1 MSPRSGSIPW
11 SRLGFSIRWAS
22 SIAAASAFCSSSRKR
37 RRRSSLPGAFTSF
50 PQATCGRSCRRRTSS
65 PIMTSRATIS
75 TKLGDYGY
83 FAIALAVA
91 IALLFAWVFIK
102 GGYLLTV
109 LQLAMIYG
117 VFCVGLN
124 FFMGYTGQASF
135 GQNAFAAIGGYGTA
149 ILCVEYGFEPVL
161 ALLVSM
167 AIAGIASV
175 VVGYPTLRL
184 RGHYLAMATFALG
197 LITYDLSVQWT
208 SLTQGYMGYAGI
220 PPLGIGPFTV
230 EDERLKLVCLAIILV
245 FGVWLSS
252 RLRHSRFGR
261 ALRAISS
268 TELGAA
274 ALGIRVPRYKLLA
287 FIIAALY
294 ASVAGSLFAHTVGFI
309 SPEVFGLQMV
319 VVTFTMLYVG
329 GIGTVMGPAIGAVIA
344 SLLPEVVRSTGRFQD
359 IAYAAVLILMLIF
372 VPKGLSTLG
381 SIGRRRV
388 VKAGAEG

>member
-1 MSPRSGSIPW
+1 
-11 SRLGFSIRWAS
+11 
-22 SIAAASAFCSSSRKR
+22 
-37 RRRSSLPGAFTSF
+37 
-50 PQATCGRSCRRRTSS
+50 
-65 PIMTSRATIS
+65 MTSRAIIS

-91 IALLFAWVFIK
+91 IALLFAWVFLK

-135 GQNAFAAIGGYGTA
+135 GQNAFAAIGGYGSA
-149 ILCVEYGFEPVL
+149 ILTVQYGWEPIL
-161 ALLVSM
+161 ALVVSM
-167 AIAGIASV
+167 AVAGVAAV
-175 VVGYPTLRL
+175 VVGFPTLRL

-197 LITYDLSVQWT
+197 LITYDVSVQWT
-208 SLTQGYMGYAGI
+208 DLTQGYMGYSGI

-230 EDERLKLVCLAIILV
+230 EDDKLKLVCLAVILA

-274 ALGIRVPRYKLLA
+274 ALGIRVSRYKLLA

-329 GIGTVMGPAIGAVIA
+329 GIGTVLGPAIGAVIA

-381 SIGRRRV
+381 SIGRRRAL
-388 VKAGAEG
+388 KAGAEG

>member
-1 MSPRSGSIPW
+1 
-11 SRLGFSIRWAS
+11 
-22 SIAAASAFCSSSRKR
+22 
-37 RRRSSLPGAFTSF
+37 
-50 PQATCGRSCRRRTSS
+50 
-65 PIMTSRATIS
+65 IMTSRSIIS

-135 GQNAFAAIGGYGTA
+135 GQNAFAAIGGYGSA
-149 ILCVEYGFEPVL
+149 ILTVQYGWEPIL
-161 ALLVSM
+161 ALVVSM
-167 AIAGIASV
+167 AVAGVAAV

-197 LITYDLSVQWT
+197 LITYDVSVQWT
-208 SLTQGYMGYAGI
+208 DLTQGYMGYSGI

-230 EDERLKLVCLAIILV
+230 EDDKLKLVCLAVILAL
-245 FGVWLSS
+245 GVWVSS

-274 ALGIRVPRYKLLA
+274 ALGIRVSRYKLLA

-294 ASVAGSLFAHTVGFI
+294 ASAAGSLFAHTVGFI

-329 GIGTVMGPAIGAVIA
+329 GIGTVLGPAIGAVIA

-372 VPKGLSTLG
+372 VPKGLSTLA
-381 SIGRRRV
+381 SIGRRRPI
-388 VKAGAEG
+388 KAGAEG

>member
-1 MSPRSGSIPW
+1 
-11 SRLGFSIRWAS
+11 
-22 SIAAASAFCSSSRKR
+22 
-37 RRRSSLPGAFTSF
+37 
-50 PQATCGRSCRRRTSS
+50 
-65 PIMTSRATIS
+65 MTSRAIIS

-135 GQNAFAAIGGYGTA
+135 GQNAFAAIGGYGSA
-149 ILCVEYGFEPVL
+149 ILTVQYGWEPIL
-161 ALLVSM
+161 ALVVSM
-167 AIAGIASV
+167 AVAGAAAV

-197 LITYDLSVQWT
+197 LITYDVSVQWT
-208 SLTQGYMGYAGI
+208 DLTQGYMGYSGI

-230 EDERLKLVCLAIILV
+230 EDDKLKLVCLAVILA

-329 GIGTVMGPAIGAVIA
+329 GIGTVFGPAIGAVIA
-344 SLLPEVVRSTGRFQD
+344 SLLPEVVRGTGRFQD

-372 VPKGLSTLG
+372 VPKGLSALG
-381 SIGRRRV
+381 GIGRRRPL
-388 VKAGAEG
+388 KAGAEG

>member
-1 MSPRSGSIPW
+1 
-11 SRLGFSIRWAS
+11 
-22 SIAAASAFCSSSRKR
+22 
-37 RRRSSLPGAFTSF
+37 
-50 PQATCGRSCRRRTSS
+50 
-65 PIMTSRATIS
+65 MTSRATIS

-135 GQNAFAAIGGYGTA
+135 GQNAFAAIGGYGSA
-149 ILCVEYGFEPVL
+149 ILTVQYGWEPIL
-161 ALLVSM
+161 ALVVSM
-167 AIAGIASV
+167 AVAGVAAV

-197 LITYDLSVQWT
+197 LITYDVSVQWT
-208 SLTQGYMGYAGI
+208 DLTQGYMGYSGI

-230 EDERLKLVCLAIILV
+230 EDEKLKLICLAIILV

-274 ALGIRVPRYKLLA
+274 ALGIRLPRYKLLA

-329 GIGTVMGPAIGAVIA
+329 GIGTVLGPAIGAVIA

-381 SIGRRRV
+381 SIGRRRA

>member
-1 MSPRSGSIPW
+1 
-11 SRLGFSIRWAS
+11 
-22 SIAAASAFCSSSRKR
+22 
-37 RRRSSLPGAFTSF
+37 
-50 PQATCGRSCRRRTSS
+50 
-65 PIMTSRATIS
+65 MTSRAIIS

-117 VFCVGLN
+117 VFCIGLN

-135 GQNAFAAIGGYGTA
+135 GQNAFAAIGGYGSA
-149 ILCVEYGFEPVL
+149 ILTVQYGWEPIL
-161 ALLVSM
+161 ALVVSM
-167 AIAGIASV
+167 AVAGLAAV

-197 LITYDLSVQWT
+197 LITYDVSVQWT
-208 SLTQGYMGYAGI
+208 DLTQGYMGYSGI

-230 EDERLKLVCLAIILV
+230 EDEKLKLICLAVILV

-381 SIGRRRV
+381 SIGRQRA

>member
-1 MSPRSGSIPW
+1 
-11 SRLGFSIRWAS
+11 
-22 SIAAASAFCSSSRKR
+22 
-37 RRRSSLPGAFTSF
+37 
-50 PQATCGRSCRRRTSS
+50 
-65 PIMTSRATIS
+65 MTSRAIIS

-135 GQNAFAAIGGYGTA
+135 GQNAFAAIGGYGSA
-149 ILCVEYGFEPVL
+149 ILTVQYGWEPIL
-161 ALLVSM
+161 ALVVSM
-167 AIAGIASV
+167 AVAGVAAV

-197 LITYDLSVQWT
+197 LITYDVSVQWT
-208 SLTQGYMGYAGI
+208 DLTQGYMGYSGI

-230 EDERLKLVCLAIILV
+230 EDEKLKLICLAVILV
-245 FGVWLSS
+245 IGVWLSS

-329 GIGTVMGPAIGAVIA
+329 GIGTVLGPAIGAVIA

-381 SIGRRRV
+381 SIGRRRA

>member
-1 MSPRSGSIPW
+1 
-11 SRLGFSIRWAS
+11 
-22 SIAAASAFCSSSRKR
+22 
-37 RRRSSLPGAFTSF
+37 
-50 PQATCGRSCRRRTSS
+50 
-65 PIMTSRATIS
+65 MTSRATIS

-135 GQNAFAAIGGYGTA
+135 GQNAFAAIGGYGSA
-149 ILCVEYGFEPVL
+149 ILTVQYGWEPIL
-161 ALLVSM
+161 ALVVSM
-167 AIAGIASV
+167 A
-175 VVGYPTLRL
+175 VGYPTLRL

-197 LITYDLSVQWT
+197 LITYDVSVQWT
-208 SLTQGYMGYAGI
+208 DLTQGYMGYSGI

-230 EDERLKLVCLAIILV
+230 EDEKLKLICLAIILV

-329 GIGTVMGPAIGAVIA
+329 GIGTVLGPAIGAVIA

-381 SIGRRRV
+381 SIGRRRA

>member
-1 MSPRSGSIPW
+1 
-11 SRLGFSIRWAS
+11 
-22 SIAAASAFCSSSRKR
+22 
-37 RRRSSLPGAFTSF
+37 
-50 PQATCGRSCRRRTSS
+50 
-65 PIMTSRATIS
+65 MTSRAIIS

-91 IALLFAWVFIK
+91 IALLFAWVFFK

-135 GQNAFAAIGGYGTA
+135 GQNAFAAIGGYGSA
-149 ILCVEYGFEPVL
+149 ILTVQYGWEPIL
-161 ALLVSM
+161 ALVVSM
-167 AIAGIASV
+167 AVAGVAAV

-197 LITYDLSVQWT
+197 LITYDVSVQWT
-208 SLTQGYMGYAGI
+208 DLTQGYMGYSGI

-230 EDERLKLVCLAIILV
+230 EDDKLKLVCLAVILAL
-245 FGVWLSS
+245 GVWVSS

-274 ALGIRVPRYKLLA
+274 ALGIRVSRYKLLA

-294 ASVAGSLFAHTVGFI
+294 ASAAGSLFAHTVGFI

-329 GIGTVMGPAIGAVIA
+329 GIGTVLGPAIGAVIA

-372 VPKGLSTLG
+372 VPKGLSTLA
-381 SIGRRRV
+381 SIGRRRPI
-388 VKAGAEG
+388 KAGAEG